1 MALEGDSNVVETV
14 VQLLSQ
20 HDGLS
25 HMAEAIRILLNEAM
39 KVERAQALQAMPY
52 ERSAKRRGYANGF
65 KPKTV
70 NTRLGR
76 LQVAI
81 PQVRGEVEFYP
92 SALERGARSE
102 RALKLAVAEMYVQ
115 GVSTR
120 KVTAVMEELC
130 GLEVSSTQ
138 ISRATQLLEEELT
151 AWRDRPLGPYR
162 YLLLD
167 ARYEKVRHGG
177 TVISCAVLMAVG
189 VDLKGHRSV
198 LGCSVSR

>member
-1 MALEGDSNVVETV
+1 MALEGKSNVIEMV

-25 HMAEAIRILLNEAM
+25 HMAEIVRILLNETM
-39 KVERAQALQAMPY
+39 RVERTQVLEAEPC
-52 ERSAKRRGYANGF
+52 ERSAKRRDYANGF

-76 LQVAI
+76 MQVAI

-92 SALERGARSE
+92 SSLERGVRSE

-120 KVTAVMEELC
+120 KVEME
-130 GLEVSSTQ
+130 
-138 ISRATQLLEEELT
+138 
-151 AWRDRPLGPYR
+151 RPTR
-162 YLLLD
+162 
-167 ARYEKVRHGG
+167 
-177 TVISCAVLMAVG
+177 ISCLDSMVAVYP
-189 VDLKGHRSV
+189 
-198 LGCSVSR
+198 

>member
-1 MALEGDSNVVETV
+1 MALEGDSNVVEIV

-25 HMAEAIRILLNEAM
+25 HMAEVVRILLNEAM
-39 KVERAQALQAMPY
+39 KVERAQALEASPY
-52 ERSAKRRGYANGF
+52 ERSVKRRGYANGF

-70 NTRLGR
+70 STRLGR
-76 LQVAI
+76 MQVAI

-92 SALERGARSE
+92 SALEGGVRSE

-120 KVTAVMEELC
+120 KVTEVMQQLC

-138 ISRATQLLEEELT
+138 VSRATQLLEEELS
-151 AWRDRPLGPYR
+151 AWRDRPLGQYR
-162 YLLLD
+162 SQSPRNAD
-167 ARYEKVRHGG
+167 RHQQE
-177 TVISCAVLMAVG
+177 SAV
-189 VDLKGHRSV
+189 
-198 LGCSVSR
+198 